1 MDSCEIFFVKTA
13 GGWKWRPVDDDN
25 QPAGKPSAETY
36 QLFYDCIV
44 AARSHGFR
52 PNIRCL

>member
-13 GGWKWRPVDDDN
+13 GGWKWRPLDDDN